1 MKEWI
6 ETLEAGVRLLIKV
19 IGALI
24 LLLLLFWREPL
35 AATFRDLTLA
45 VLTTLDDAGIRL
57 RKANLGGL
65 EFEIDDTRQMVAG
78 VGRVLGEAVDT
89 LDAAA
94 PKAADPAL
102 RETLANLSKQLRAAA
117 SGTERIDAQIGA
129 QIGGAVTRALAATP
143 TAPGAAPPPAAEPVP
158 GPAPPATIYGGHT
171 PAAATLPA
179 GGWGIV
185 VGGDV
190 DLAAA
195 QDEVARARKAV
206 TQAALPALDVR
217 VLQRGAWFRTVV
229 VFAREADARSALPTL
244 KRVRDSAYP
253 VALERWCPEPV
264 AREGHLL
271 CST

>member
-24 LLLLLFWREPL
+24 LLMLLFWREPL

-78 VGRVLGEAVDT
+78 VGRALGEAVNV

-94 PKAADPAL
+94 PKATDPAL
-102 RETLANLSKQLRAAA
+102 RETLDGLSKQLRAAA
-117 SGTERIDAQIGA
+117 SGTERIDAQIG
-129 QIGGAVTRALAATP
+129 GAVTRALAVTP
-143 TAPGAAPPPAAEPVP
+143 AAPGVAPPPATEPVP
-158 GPAPPATIYGGHT
+158 PAPVPAPPAAADGAL
-171 PAAATLPA
+171 AAALPA

-190 DLAAA
+190 DLASA

-206 TQAALPALDVR
+206 AQAALPALDVR

-229 VFAREADARSALPTL
+229 IFAREADARGALPAL
-244 KRVRDSAYP
+244 QKRVRDSAYP
-253 VALERWCPEPV
+253 VALERWCLAPV

>member
-6 ETLEAGVRLLIKV
+6 ETLDAGVRLLIKV

-24 LLLLLFWREPL
+24 LLMLLFWREPL

-57 RKANLGGL
+57 RRANLGGL

-78 VGRVLGEAVDT
+78 VGRALGEAVDK

-94 PKAADPAL
+94 PKATDPAL
-102 RETLANLSKQLRAAA
+102 RETLERLSKQLRAAA
-117 SGTERIDAQIGA
+117 SGAERIDA
-129 QIGGAVTRALAATP
+129 QIGGAVTRALAVTP
-143 TAPGAAPPPAAEPVP
+143 AAPGVALPAVEPVPPAPVPAPPGAADGAPPAA
-158 GPAPPATIYGGHT
+158 
-171 PAAATLPA
+171 LPA

-229 VFAREADARSALPTL
+229 IFAREADARSALPAL
-244 KRVRDSAYP
+244 QKRVRDSAYP
-253 VALERWCPEPV
+253 VALERWCLAPV